1 MKMGYQAVLYWHFN
15 ERKRR
20 GKVKLKSGTDWSS
33 PTCVCWVGAASKVR
47 AYYYKGT
54 VEALESIS

>member
-1 MKMGYQAVLYWHFN
+1 MKMGYQAVLYWHFH
-15 ERKRR
+15 ERKKR
-20 GKVKLKSGTDWSS
+20 GKVKLGTDRPS

>member
-1 MKMGYQAVLYWHFN
+1 MLTKKDFLGELFLRFPAGSNIAV
-15 ERKRR
+15 
-20 GKVKLKSGTDWSS
+20 S
-33 PTCVCWVGAASKVR
+33 PGAICSPGPGPLFGAASKVR